1 MRRCDQLKSQ
11 FKKVYCKKCGKE
23 ISDFEEAKT
32 VSNFDLKDILDAPKL
47 CYKCMSDFIKN
58 K

>member
-1 MRRCDQLKSQ
+1 LKSQ

-32 VSNFDLKDILDAPKL
+32 VANFDLKDILDAPKL